1 MTDRDQIDAFAGDLD
16 KLVERYAQEFN
27 LSTAAA
33 VGVLTIKI
41 HHLLANKWQRDEDE
55 E

>member
-1 MTDRDQIDAFAGDLD
+1 MNDREQIDAFSSDLD
-16 KLVERYAQEFN
+16 KLVERYAQEFE

-41 HHLLANKWQRDEDE
+41 HHLLANRWKDEDE